1 MRRRFLSLLAVSIAA
16 AVLTVGCSQAAPA
29 ASPTQAP
36 AAPAAA
42 PTAAPKTAAPTT
54 APAAAPTAAPAQKTT
69 AFPEKGKTVTVI
81 VGANAGGSTDVGARL
96 MAPGMEKALGVPVQ
110 VVNKPGAGWQ
120 VGLTELSMAK
130 PDGYTVGYTIMPQ
143 TNTIYLDPERQ
154 AVFKRESF
162 QPLGMQVVDPGVIAV
177 KADSPYKTINDLVNA
192 AKADPG
198 KITASTTG
206 ILGDDHLALLR
217 TEQAA
222 GIKFATVHFDGGAPS
237 ITALLGGHVDVNF
250 NNVGDYMAHVK
261 SGAVRIL
268 AVLDAQESKYYPGV
282 PTMEKATGIK
292 LSSASSRGISMPVG
306 APKEVVDALAA
317 AFKSAFEE
325 PTHLAKLDEQAL
337 TSRYMGPA
345 DMAKLWAEWDSVLPA
360 LMEEVKKEAAAKK

>member
-1 MRRRFLSLLAVSIAA
+1 MRRRFLSLFAVSVAA
-16 AVLTVGCSQAAPA
+16 AALMVGCSQAAPA

-36 AAPAAA
+36 AAPAAQ
-42 PTAAPKTAAPTT
+42 
-54 APAAAPTAAPAQKTT
+54 PTAAPAAQPTAAPAAQPTAVPAQKATT
-69 AFPEKGKTVTVI
+69 FPERGKTVTII

-96 MAPGMEKALGVPVQ
+96 LAPGIEKALGIPVQ

-120 VGLTELSMAK
+120 VGLTELSMAR
-130 PDGYTVGYTIMPQ
+130 PDGYTIGYTIMPQ
-143 TNTIYLDPERQ
+143 TNTIYLDPDRQ

-177 KADSPYKTINDLVNA
+177 KADSPYQTINDLIDA
-192 AKADPG
+192 AKANPG
-198 KITASTTG
+198 RITASTTG

-268 AVLDAQESKYYPGV
+268 AILDEQDSKYYPGV

-292 LSSASSRGISMPVG
+292 LSSASSRGISMPAG
-306 APKEVVDALAA
+306 APQEVIDALADA
-317 AFKSAFEE
+317 IKQGFDDS
-325 PTHLAKLDEQAL
+325 THLARLDEQAL
-337 TSRYMGPA
+337 TARYMGPA
-345 DMAKLWAEWDSVLPA
+345 DMAKLWQEWDSVLPD